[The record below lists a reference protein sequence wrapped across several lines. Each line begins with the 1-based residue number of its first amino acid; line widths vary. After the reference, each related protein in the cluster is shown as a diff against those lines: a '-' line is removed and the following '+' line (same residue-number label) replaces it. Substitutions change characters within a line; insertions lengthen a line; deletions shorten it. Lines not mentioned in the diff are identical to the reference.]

1 MMTVFVQ
8 VKFWLLV
15 AFSLVIP
22 FVIYGILLTKP
33 AISRFSLLLLGF
45 ALVVIAGIDVYLL
58 QSLATLAKLT
68 PSLADDAV
76 FASEVS
82 LGLYVLPVLY
92 AGVGVNII
100 SHVLVR
106 HLEQAEKSFD
116 DKHPDYS
123 GPLRQDNN
131 RSRLRGYREAA
142 RVGPIEL
149 PTMSRRQG

>member
-15 AFSLVIP
+15 AFSLVVP

-58 QSLATLAKLT
+58 QSLAALAKLT

-82 LGLYVLPVLY
+82 LGLYVLPVLF

-106 HLEQAEKSFD
+106 HLEQAEKAFE
-116 DKHPDYS
+116 DKHPD
-123 GPLRQDNN
+123 R
-131 RSRLRGYREAA
+131 
-142 RVGPIEL
+142 
-149 PTMSRRQG
+149 